1 MRKNKNGGFVQMK
14 KVYLLILSIILIY
27 IINIFAIPQKKYAVV
42 DLKGIDIEIQKA
54 KIVTNS
60 LRSRLLRDSKG
71 QVVPPAMMKQIL
83 SSKSIILEPSDDITY
98 LSQVGEAL
106 NVEKVIGGT
115 LVKSGSSIILNIIV
129 VDPKKK
135 VKIGEITKE
144 TNEFSQIMGSV
155 IPEVVNNILNESY
168 NKIEDPKQPKLEK
181 ITININTNPEGAL
194 VYINGNKVGTTPL
207 KYTGKENDML
217 DIKIEKEGYNTLTT
231 SIMITKHQ
239 KEFSFDLTPKVV
251 EKEKT
256 LNSPTSTTSNTILND
271 TTNFEGTGNL
281 ILSSDPE
288 GAAAYLDGNY
298 IGVTNL
304 LYEAPAGKHT
314 LELKLEGYRDTTL
327 QIIIYP
333 NQNNIIEVPL
343 YAAQVAEEFKEEVEG
358 NKNVKLIT
366 QISLGLI
373 TLGTIGYGIKVNK
386 DIEDTYNEYKIEKDK
401 EKVSQLHD
409 TIENYI
415 LLRNTLYLIG
425 GLSGVGVVLTF
436 TIW

>member
-1 MRKNKNGGFVQMK
+1 MK